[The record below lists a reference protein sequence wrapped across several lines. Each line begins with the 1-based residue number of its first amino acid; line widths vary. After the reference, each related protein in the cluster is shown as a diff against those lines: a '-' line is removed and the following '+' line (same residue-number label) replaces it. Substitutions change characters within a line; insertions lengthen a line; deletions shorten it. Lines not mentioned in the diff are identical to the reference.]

1 MRSETSIDI
10 SILLALLATSLLPV
24 SIMLNYNTLEDS
36 FLGLPITVLL
46 LMGLVYN
53 MPIKIPHLWQIV
65 SIIYQTQPYQNEAE
79 AK

>member
-1 MRSETSIDI
+1 MKSETSIDI
-10 SILLALLATSLLPV
+10 SMLLVLLATSLLPV

-53 MPIKIPHLWQIV
+53 MPIKNTPLMANSVNNV
-65 SIIYQTQPYQNEAE
+65 SNSTIS
-79 AK
+79 K

>member
-10 SILLALLATSLLPV
+10 SMLLALLATSLLPV

-53 MPIKIPHLWQIV
+53 MPIKNTPLMANSVNNV
-65 SIIYQTQPYQNEAE
+65 SNSTIS
-79 AK
+79 K